1 MNMANATTNANAK
14 ENTMRKTTKKTTT
27 ETYEW
32 LMAKTRLGRR
42 IERLGWK
49 RLARIYYAAKPG
61 SKIRKAINAEAR
73 RCGYTPKTI
82 LSIHAE

>member
-1 MNMANATTNANAK
+1 
-14 ENTMRKTTKKTTT
+14 MRKTAKTTTKKTTP

-49 RLARIYYAAKPG
+49 RLAKIYYTNRPG

-73 RCGYTPKTI
+73 RCGFAPRRI
-82 LSIHAE
+82 LAMNADWEVIREGW